1 MTSKCLVGPD
11 IRILFSVHMKHN
23 VVTLRKGLDLFKIV
37 CLVVPNM
44 KLVNIHR
51 LQRSLLLFAMTALPM
66 ALNHVNSN
74 NKLMKGKAL
83 RKHSLHEKTEASW
96 GCLLQ
101 LNIKFA
107 TAHHHPTP
115 NYANLNWNNMLYITP
130 RMTGSYLISA

>member
-1 MTSKCLVGPD
+1 
-11 IRILFSVHMKHN
+11 MKHN

-37 CLVVPNM
+37 CLVVPNT

-83 RKHSLHEKTEASW
+83 RKHSLHEKTEAS
-96 GCLLQ
+96 
-101 LNIKFA
+101 
-107 TAHHHPTP
+107 
-115 NYANLNWNNMLYITP
+115 
-130 RMTGSYLISA
+130 